1 MGYSMSLHLKKDA
14 PADLIESMLKES
26 VFLANNGSIYIS
38 QIAKE
43 HGYSVPYDK
52 GLYISY
58 STTTEPESY
67 FIHGFFKM
75 VAKLYGETTINPMD
89 QKFYPFYNYD
99 DEITLIIE
107 ESVFLENPKN
117 YKDFYA
123 ENGVVVDADYVED
136 VYEAMDA
143 KAYEDIE
150 NGEKFEDTITPNIK
164 NYSFDYIKSSVP
176 KKDMSFSL
184 FLVDLL
190 TDQQK
195 TLEEVFKNLKEI
207 EQELVSNKK
216 TS

>member
-1 MGYSMSLHLKKDA
+1 MSLHLKKEA
-14 PADLIESMLKES
+14 PADLIESMLKDS
-26 VFLANNGSIYIS
+26 AFLSNNGSIYIS
-38 QIAKE
+38 QVAKE

-58 STTTEPESY
+58 STTTDPESY
-67 FIHGFFKM
+67 FIHGFFKL

-89 QKFYPFYNYD
+89 QKYYPFYNYD

-123 ENGVVVDADYVED
+123 ENGIVVDADYVED
-136 VYEAMDA
+136 VYEEIDS
-143 KAYEDIE
+143 KANEARE
-150 NGEKFEDTITPNIK
+150 KGEKFEGTVTPNIK
-164 NYSFDYIKSSVP
+164 HYSFDYIKSSVT
-176 KKDMSFSL
+176 KKDVSFSI
-184 FLVDLL
+184 FLVNLL

-207 EQELVSNKK
+207 EQELISNKK